1 MVNMGLVMH
10 LMRLKQFGL
19 VATVL
24 AIGITIAA
32 AKARA
37 NYIGETVDGTLAFG
51 PFGHGLGQFWSPGSI
66 QIPGTFRYADAANI
80 DTAEFTG
87 TTLTITDQV
96 ISTASGWLMTFTD
109 AAMPFTE
116 LSLVS
121 SDFGPGSFADLF
133 GGTILVGWVG
143 TFTPGT
149 YRAVFD
155 IASDPAVPEPT
166 SLALV
171 GTALAGFGLMRRRQT
186 AHLATPSHSPIGE
199 T

>member
-1 MVNMGLVMH
+1 MH
-10 LMRLKQFGL
+10 LVRLKQFGL
-19 VATVL
+19 VVTVL
-24 AIGITIAA
+24 AIGVTIASG
-32 AKARA
+32 KARA
-37 NYIGETVDGTLAFG
+37 DYIGQTIDGTLAFG
-51 PFGHGLGQFWSPGSI
+51 PFGIGLGQFWSPASI
-66 QIPGTFRYADAANI
+66 RVPGTFHYSDDANT
-80 DTAEFTG
+80 DTADFTG

-96 ISTASGWLMTFTD
+96 TSGANGWLMTFTD

-121 SDFGPGSFADLF
+121 SDFGPGSFTDLF

-155 IASDPAVPEPT
+155 IAPDPAVPEPT

-186 AHLATPSHSPIGE
+186 AHIRNSIALADG
-199 T
+199 

>member
-1 MVNMGLVMH
+1 MH
-10 LMRLKQFGL
+10 PVRWKQFGL
-19 VATVL
+19 VAAVL

-32 AKARA
+32 VKARA
-37 NYIGETVDGTLAFG
+37 NYIGETVDGTLAFSSI
-51 PFGHGLGQFWSPGSI
+51 PIGQFWSPASI

-96 ISTASGWLMTFTD
+96 ISTANGWLMTFTD

-121 SDFGPGSFADLF
+121 SDFGPGTIAAVV
-133 GGTILVGWVG
+133 GGTIGVRWVG
-143 TFTPGT
+143 TSMPGT
-149 YRAVFD
+149 YSAVFQ
-155 IASDPAVPEPT
+155 IVPDPAVPEPT

-186 AHLATPSHSPIGE
+186 ARIKTPSHSPWCE

>member
-1 MVNMGLVMH
+1 MH
-10 LMRLKQFGL
+10 LVRLKQFGL
-19 VATVL
+19 VVTVM
-24 AIGITIAA
+24 AIGVTMAA
-32 AKARA
+32 GEARA
-37 NYIGETVDGTLAFG
+37 NYIGETIEGTLAFG
-51 PFGHGLGQFWSPGSI
+51 PFGIGLGQFWNQASI
-66 QIPGTFRYADAANI
+66 RVPGTFHYSDAANT

-96 ISTASGWLMTFTD
+96 ASTASGWLMTFTD

-149 YRAVFD
+149 YSAVFQ
-155 IASDPAVPEPT
+155 IAPDPAVPEPT

-186 AHLATPSHSPIGE
+186 ARSRQTARIRNSIALA
-199 T
+199 

>member
-1 MVNMGLVMH
+1 MH
-10 LMRLKQFGL
+10 LVPLKRFGL
-19 VATVL
+19 LATVL
-24 AIGITIAA
+24 AIGVTIAA
-32 AKARA
+32 GKARA
-37 NYIGETVDGTLAFG
+37 NYIGETVDGTLVFPSA
-51 PFGHGLGQFWSPGSI
+51 PMSQFWSPASI
-66 QIPGTFRYADAANI
+66 QIPGTFRYADAGNI

-87 TTLTITDQV
+87 TTLTITDHV
-96 ISTASGWLMTFTD
+96 ISGASGWLMTFTD

-121 SDFGPGSFADLF
+121 SDFGQGFTAYLFA
-133 GGTILVGWVG
+133 GTTYAGWLG

-149 YRAVFD
+149 YTAVFD